1 MAEPAAP
8 IAREINKTA
17 KSVEKSATEVQKSA
31 GAIEESAVV
40 LTDSAD
46 RRTEL
51 ASNRTLYAAERT
63 YAAWVRTGLTAL
75 ASGVGARP
83 LLDPVLPSW
92 LVGATGTILILFAAF
107 CFVAA
112 VWRELNPGARRP
124 NPDVRKLPS
133 VLFVGVNAFLVLVSI
148 AALIGIWSTAL
159 R

>member
-1 MAEPAAP
+1 MED

-17 KSVEKSATEVQKSA
+17 RNVEKSASEVKKSA

-92 LVGATGTILILFAAF
+92 LVGATGSILILFAAF

-112 VWRELNPGARRP
+112 VWRQLHPGARRP
-124 NPDVRKLPS
+124 DPDVSRLPPA
-133 VLFVGVNAFLVLVSI
+133 LFVAVDAFLVLVAI
-148 AALIGIWSTAL
+148 AALIGIWSV
-159 R
+159 RPG

>member
-1 MAEPAAP
+1 MAESAAP

-17 KSVEKSATEVQKSA
+17 KAVEKSATEVKQSA

-63 YAAWVRTGLTAL
+63 YAAWVRTGLAAL

-83 LLDPVLPSW
+83 LLDPVLPPW
-92 LVGATGTILILFAAF
+92 LVGSTGTVLIAFAAF
-107 CFVAA
+107 CFFAA
-112 VWRELNPGARRP
+112 VWRELNPGAKRP
-124 NPDVRKLPS
+124 DPDVSKLPS
-133 VLFVGVNAFLVLVSI
+133 ALFVGVNCFLILVAV
-148 AALIGIWSTAL
+148 AALIGVWTFTD
-159 R
+159 